1 MITAAWDVPLPAHAR
16 LVLIALADSASDDEG
31 VCWIS
36 NKTIMEKSTCAKT
49 TLGYILFA
57 FEKLGIILRETRFRP
72 ENGSQTS
79 SLKRVVIPVFSGSKK
94 EIEGA
99 KVKFKA
105 EYETAY
111 ISARLKKDTPSHHV
125 TGGEGSQGDLPHIT
139 LVDLPPVTQCD
150 PLYEPSVEPSF
161 LKEDNTPHN
170 PPLREGRKKSSKKS
184 LNLSQIA
191 DLHEYTV
198 STVWDFVKFRKNSGG
213 VESPD
218 AFEKWLLKEL
228 CSPYSSESKKLDLW
242 FEAWGSER
250 EAIEILFSEFL
261 SISSLYF
268 NRRGCRERGRDSF
281 SIGWIRLKGFYEDIP
296 EKDSQLEEIIVEIA
310 YQLAETAK
318 KQCLGGAA

>member
-1 MITAAWDVPLPAHAR
+1 MSNKMITAAWDVPLPAHAR

-79 SLKRVVIPVFSGSKK
+79 SLKRVVIPIFSGSKK
-94 EIEGA
+94 EIEEA

-139 LVDLPPVTQCD
+139 LGDLPPVTQCD
-150 PLYEPSVEPSF
+150 PLYEPSYEPSF
-161 LKEDNTPHN
+161 LKEDNTPLTPKRGTEVGHKFSKN
-170 PPLREGRKKSSKKS
+170 KKTPT
-184 LNLSQIA
+184 LA
-191 DLHEYTV
+191 DLADQHHMTV
-198 STVWDFVKFRKNSGG
+198 STIEDYVDYRLNSGG
-213 VESPD
+213 IENPI
-218 AFEKWLLKEL
+218 AFQKHVLRGLSE
-228 CSPYSSESKKLDLW
+228 PYSDESIKLEEW
-242 FEAWGSER
+242 FEAFEGQKNVIVHLQN
-250 EAIEILFSEFL
+250 AFL
-261 SISSLYF
+261 STQRF
-268 NRRGCRERGRDSF
+268 DRRFCRE
-281 SIGWIRLKGFYEDIP
+281 LA
-296 EKDSQLEEIIVEIA
+296 KDDVILRTHNIVPSDVVIEIA
-310 YQLAETAK
+310 YQKAEVK
-318 KQCLGGAA
+318 RRERIGGAA